1 WQAINDFHRAD
12 GGKYLGRAVPC
23 YGVKAG
29 ARLVRYY
36 DLTSSE
42 WRRSSSEWRRRGE
55 YATQCDWIEN
65 PKRSD
70 SLKRSYPNVYAS
82 LLYDANTAKTRR
94 NDAWE
99 TRAGRDGAASIFS
112 GAEDETLA
120 MFAQHQCSEEFKRT
134 MKSGIEYRIWDFR
147 RPKLWDNE
155 FLDTDAGCRALAEYV
170 GCEARTAAK

>member
-1 WQAINDFHRAD
+1 MEIALWQAINDFHRAD
-12 GGKYLGRAVPC
+12 GGRFLGRAVPC
-23 YGVKAG
+23 YGVKAE

-36 DLTSSE
+36 EL
-42 WRRSSSEWRRRGE
+42 SSSEWRRKRGR
-55 YATQCDWIEN
+55 ASQCDWIEN
-65 PKRSD
+65 PRRAD
-70 SLKRSYPNVYAS
+70 TLKRSYPNVYAS
-82 LLYDANTAKTRR
+82 FLYDANTAKTRR

-134 MKSGIEYRIWDFR
+134 MKSGVEYRVWDFR

-170 GCEARTAAK
+170 GCEARTESEN